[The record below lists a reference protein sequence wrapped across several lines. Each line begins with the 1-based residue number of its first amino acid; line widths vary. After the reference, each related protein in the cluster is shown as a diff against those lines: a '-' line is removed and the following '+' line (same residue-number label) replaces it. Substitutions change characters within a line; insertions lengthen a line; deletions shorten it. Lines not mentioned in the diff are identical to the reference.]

1 MVIYLLLG
9 FLYFTGVSSPFDVA
23 QDFTAGKRP
32 VRRSELALA
41 VAVWCAALPLWPLAV
56 IVRAARGLCS
66 WTTQFAAVR
75 KPGHF

>member
-1 MVIYLLLG
+1 MAIYLLFG

-23 QDFTAGKRP
+23 QDLAGERP
-32 VRRSELALA
+32 VRRFDLALA

-56 IVRAARGLCS
+56 VLRAVEALRG
-66 WTTQFAAVR
+66 WTDRLATVR